1 MNWIRKI
8 LSEFTRNSFF
18 KKSTAGKLIDIQ
30 YNETGAFKYHEK
42 GFTIHFQ
49 SFFIELDWDNI
60 TQLNVFKVDLFTT
73 DRIDMEIVYSDKAFT
88 INEELPG
95 WNQFVLKTKEVFPSI
110 PKDWD
115 VKIVQPPFAE
125 NFMTIYTKEVKVC

>member
-8 LSEFTRNSFF
+8 LSEFARNSFF
-18 KKSTAGKLIDIQ
+18 KKSTAGKVTDIQ
-30 YNETGAFKYHEK
+30 YNDTGAFNYHEK
-42 GFTIHFQ
+42 GFTIDYQ
-49 SFFIELDWDNI
+49 NFFKRLDWDDI
-60 TQLNVFKVDLFTT
+60 TQLNVFKVDLLTT

-88 INEELPG
+88 INEEVPG

-110 PKDWD
+110 PKGWD
-115 VKIVQPPFAE
+115 IKIVQPPFAE